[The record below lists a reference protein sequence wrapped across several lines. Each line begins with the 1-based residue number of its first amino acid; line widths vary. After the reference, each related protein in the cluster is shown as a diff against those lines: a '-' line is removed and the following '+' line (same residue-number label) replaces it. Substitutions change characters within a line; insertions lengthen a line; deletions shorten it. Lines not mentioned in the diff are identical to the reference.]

1 MRWSEEFIM
10 QVQVRLY
17 ATFRN
22 ERFNEQTR
30 DYQPGTTIKNV
41 LDELAI
47 DESLVGTLFVDFK
60 HATSDQ
66 ELHEGAF
73 LGIFPVV
80 GGG

>member
-1 MRWSEEFIM
+1 M

-22 ERFNEQTR
+22 DRFNEQMR
-30 DYQPGTTIKNV
+30 DYPPGATIKDV
-41 LDELAI
+41 LDDLKIE
-47 DESLVGTLFVDFK
+47 ESLVGTLFVDFK
-60 HATSDQ
+60 YATSDQ
-66 ELHEGAF
+66 VLHEGAN

>member
-1 MRWSEEFIM
+1 M

-22 ERFNEQTR
+22 DRFNEQMR
-30 DYQPGTTIKNV
+30 DYPPGTTIKDV
-41 LDELAI
+41 LDELKI
-47 DESLVGTLFVDFK
+47 EESLVGTLFVDFK
-60 HATSDQ
+60 YATSDQ
-66 ELHEGAF
+66 VLYEGAN